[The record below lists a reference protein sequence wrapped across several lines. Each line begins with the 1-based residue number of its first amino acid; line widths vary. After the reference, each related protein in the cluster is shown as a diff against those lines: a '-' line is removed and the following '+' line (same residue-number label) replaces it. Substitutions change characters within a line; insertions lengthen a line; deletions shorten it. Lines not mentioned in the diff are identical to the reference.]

1 MKPILDK
8 AQAYLPPV
16 ISLVLLLILL
26 LSETISSV
34 QAQPEF
40 NGSSSPFITPQP
52 LEPER
57 NVFRVND
64 LLGKTASQRFFE
76 EGRCLCER
84 ETQLLL
90 NTEGSSTDN
99 ILKISE
105 DLFRQEQLPMEQ
117 NPQTSPSN
125 SK

>member
-8 AQAYLPPV
+8 AQAYLAPV
-16 ISLVLLLILL
+16 VSLVLLFILL
-26 LSETISSV
+26 LSEAISSV
-34 QAQPEF
+34 QAQPVF
-40 NGSSSPFITPQP
+40 NDSLSPFITQQP
-52 LEPER
+52 LEPQTNISEG
-57 NVFRVND
+57 
-64 LLGKTASQRFFE
+64 LLGKTPSQRFFE
-76 EGRCLCER
+76 EGRFLCER
-84 ETQLLL
+84 ETQRLL
-90 NTEGSSTDN
+90 NRQGSSTDN